1 MGAFF
6 TRERFGK
13 PQFLAAGL
21 LLVFLVQCAWLVAR
35 GTAPSEVDTSEL
47 FRAQEGLR
55 QWRSESIAGTPS
67 DGRLEA
73 GTAVPLEIENN
84 DGYDPDHSPL
94 WYLLASFPLTGPG
107 WWQTRALPYWGWLL
121 RIPNICFGLLLGA
134 SLWYVSHRL
143 YGYAGGYIALT
154 LYCFSPVV
162 LGNSVLWASQ
172 PEMGAAWGTFGAV
185 FTAIAVAHTLYA
197 PREVVLW
204 NGRRILLLGL
214 ALSLAVGCQFSLI
227 ILVPLTLVLMLYV
240 APTRRL
246 AALTIWVAACGV
258 AVLLLFGAYAY
269 SLGVAWQGLRHASFF
284 GTAWRSF
291 AMPRAYLGVLAVLVK
306 SGSAVPMALAIALV
320 VYLSWQRSR
329 YFGNTAPLLMGLLF
343 AALAMASPHYPGLG
357 FQLMALPFFFIFIAG
372 VAADLLQ
379 TPQSSIV
386 GACVWGLLGADA
398 IWNLLQL
405 TRVGRG

>member
-21 LLVFLVQCAWLVAR
+21 LSIFLAQCAWLVVR
-35 GTAPSEVDTSEL
+35 GTSPSAVDTSEL

-55 QWRSESIAGTPS
+55 QWSGESIAGTPS
-67 DGRLEA
+67 DGRLES
-73 GTAVPLEIENN
+73 GTAVPFQIENN
-84 DGYDPDHSPL
+84 AGYDPDHSPL

-107 WWQTRALPYWGWLL
+107 WWQTLALPYWGWLA
-121 RIPNICFGLLLGA
+121 RIPNISFGLLLGA

-204 NGRRILLLGL
+204 NGRRIMLLGL

-227 ILVPLTLVLMLYV
+227 VLVPLTLVLMLYV

-246 AALTIWVAACGV
+246 AALTIWAAACGV
-258 AVLLLFGAYAY
+258 AVLLLCGAYAF
-269 SLGVAWQGLRHASFF
+269 SLGVAWQGVRHAKFS
-284 GTAWRSF
+284 GTAWQSF

-306 SGSAVPMALAIALV
+306 SGPAIPIAMAVALV
-320 VYLSWQRSR
+320 AYICWRRAR

-343 AALAMASPHYPGLG
+343 AALAVTSPHYPGLG

-372 VAADLLQ
+372 VAADLLE
-379 TPQSSIV
+379 TPQSTIV
-386 GACVWGLLGADA
+386 AACVWGLLAA
-398 IWNLLQL
+398 NALWNLLQL
-405 TRVGRG
+405 ARVRRG